1 MKRLSLF
8 IIGIFLCY
16 IVYYDLQIGTLPAF
30 SMTNLAKTET
40 TKNVAELKS
49 PNIAFYE
56 VKIKQG
62 DTVLSI
68 TERYHGSLPTSIEQ
82 IVEDFEA
89 LNTDVNAEAIKLGET
104 YRFPDYK
111 E

>member
-8 IIGIFLCY
+8 FIGLFLCY
-16 IVYYDLQIGTLPAF
+16 IIYYDFQIGTLPAF
-30 SMTNLAKTET
+30 SKTITEKTQST
-40 TKNVAELKS
+40 TVDVKEKI
-49 PNIAFYE
+49 PTIPFYE

-68 TERYHGSLPTSIEQ
+68 TERHHGSLPTSIEQ

-89 LNTDVNAEAIKLGET
+89 LNSDVQAEAILLGET

>member
-1 MKRLSLF
+1 
-8 IIGIFLCY
+8 
-16 IVYYDLQIGTLPAF
+16 
-30 SMTNLAKTET
+30 
-40 TKNVAELKS
+40 
-49 PNIAFYE
+49 

-68 TERYHGSLPTSIEQ
+68 TERYHGSLPTSIDQ
-82 IVEDFEA
+82 LIEDFEV
-89 LNTDVNAEAIKLGET
+89 LNTDVKAEAILLGET